1 MNCALNLQ
9 SPLTDGWG
17 VTNNGTHLIVGDSSD
32 TLSFIDPSTM
42 RIVKQVRVS
51 DNGESVKWLNELE
64 WVDGLIYANVYTT
77 DCIAQIDPNTGGVVG
92 WVLLSAVKQ
101 KMLGSLGT
109 ENRGVGPPDVL
120 NGIAW
125 DASRSRLFVSGKL
138 WPAVYEIE
146 LRPMYR
152 DSQSTDVA
160 SMTQYMRESC
170 IVPESSMALLA
181 GRR

>member
-1 MNCALNLQ
+1 LQ

-17 VTNNGTHLIVGDSSD
+17 ITNNGTHLIVGDSTD
-32 TLSFIDPSTM
+32 TLSFIDPVSM
-42 RIVKQVRVS
+42 RIAKQVQVS
-51 DNGESVKWLNELE
+51 DNGESIKWLNELE

-92 WVLLSAVKQ
+92 WVVLSAVKNR
-101 KMLGSLGT
+101 MLTSLEAKGAAV
-109 ENRGVGPPDVL
+109 RPDVL

-125 DASRSRLFVSGKL
+125 DGTKSRLFVSGKL

-152 DSQSTDVA
+152 DSKSTDVA
-160 SMTQYMRESC
+160 AITQYVRETC
-170 IVPESSMALLA
+170 IVPESRMALL